1 MSDRSVVVYLYDGS
15 YEGLLSCVFESFARK
30 ENPIEISVQDTIQTS
45 FYPTRNIDTDLSKA
59 ERVKKGIC
67 TKMSKEAYELVQLG
81 YFTCHPQK
89 EKLILELKDK
99 LRLEDALEHL
109 AEPMTEAGGGTQNF
123 GDVQADAVQALVALG
138 YGSTESLRAVK
149 QVELDN
155 ATVEDVLKEALKKM
169 L

>member
-89 EKLILELKDK
+89 EKLILEFIRIGMQCGL
-99 LRLEDALEHL
+99 
-109 AEPMTEAGGGTQNF
+109 
-123 GDVQADAVQALVALG
+123 
-138 YGSTESLRAVK
+138 SLIHI
-149 QVELDN
+149 
-155 ATVEDVLKEALKKM
+155 
-169 L
+169 